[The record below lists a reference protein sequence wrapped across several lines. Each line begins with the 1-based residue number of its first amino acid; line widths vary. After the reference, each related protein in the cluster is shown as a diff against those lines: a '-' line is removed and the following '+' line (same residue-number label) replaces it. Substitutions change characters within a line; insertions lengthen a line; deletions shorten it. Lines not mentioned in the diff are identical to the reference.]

1 MRTGPP
7 RPGKLELRT
16 GPLRPPWLPA
26 GDVQRLWA
34 VLGVRRTNGKTQ
46 KKEVF
51 WYLTESPQLCNTCYM
66 PKRKRKPMTMT
77 RRLRVAVNASPL
89 SFQALERET
98 GLLRQTL
105 MKFARGESSLRLDM
119 ADKLAE
125 YFGLELTKR
134 KD

>member
-1 MRTGPP
+1 
-7 RPGKLELRT
+7 
-16 GPLRPPWLPA
+16 
-26 GDVQRLWA
+26 
-34 VLGVRRTNGKTQ
+34 
-46 KKEVF
+46 
-51 WYLTESPQLCNTCYM
+51 
-66 PKRKRKPMTMT
+66 MTMT

-125 YFGLELTKR
+125 YFGLELTER

>member
-1 MRTGPP
+1 MGT
-7 RPGKLELRT
+7 T
-16 GPLRPPWLPA
+16 A
-26 GDVQRLWA
+26 QRQNTKQRS
-34 VLGVRRTNGKTQ
+34 VLVLDSIPEICKN
-46 KKEVF
+46 
-51 WYLTESPQLCNTCYM
+51 YYM
-66 PKRKRKPMTMT
+66 ARGRRKPVTMT
-77 RRLRVAVNASPL
+77 ERLRVAVNASPL